1 MGRGAREG
9 VCAFH
14 VPPGHCRLCRG
25 VRVANSQKEAL
36 GAISGA
42 QLQSPALWDPSKIYC
57 VLHWKEGSRVGDAGR
72 IESMGPRGTEAC
84 HHLAG
89 SQSASA
95 WFPGSPG
102 LSVCEGCWAWGGAG
116 RGAGG
121 VF

>member
-1 MGRGAREG
+1 M
-9 VCAFH
+9 
-14 VPPGHCRLCRG
+14 
-25 VRVANSQKEAL
+25 ANSQKEAL

-42 QLQSPALWDPSKIYC
+42 QLQPPALWDPSKIYC

-72 IESMGPRGTEAC
+72 IESMEPRGTEAC

-116 RGAGG
+116 SGAGG
-121 VF
+121 VC